1 LLEALGQALPIVAK
15 VLDPVKPDTSIIEFL
30 QDGGEMFV
38 LAFAR
43 KNFVAN
49 NDQTDTCRWL
59 NLIRHGLAFVS
70 GHVFILMPRASGSR
84 LYPDRGQV

>member
-1 LLEALGQALPIVAK
+1 
-15 VLDPVKPDTSIIEFL
+15 
-30 QDGGEMFV
+30 MFV

-49 NDQTDTCRWL
+49 NDQTDTWRWL